1 MTILKGG
8 ILANMTPP
16 NGGQPNQGQQN
27 QKNIQKKKLTTQA
40 HLPIAEI
47 RNGVVVL
54 KDGSLRLVMLVSTI
68 NFDLK
73 NEEEQSALIYAYQN
87 FINSFNFPIQIVMQS
102 RRVDLSGY
110 LTKLRARLSQIEA
123 PLLQIQT
130 EDYITFIERLITVAN
145 IMNKKFF
152 VTVPFYPPVAKQTA
166 NFWEKFKSALSDKEA
181 PVDMTH
187 FEEYRK
193 ELIQRSQSIASGLG
207 ALSLRA
213 VQLTTQELI
222 ELLYQSYNPELAIRE
237 KLIPI
242 KELGNTI
249 TQQKE
254 QNSKQQTDNS

>member
-1 MTILKGG
+1 MAS
-8 ILANMTPP
+8 ANDKQL
-16 NGGQPNQGQQN
+16 N
-27 QKNIQKKKLTTQA
+27 KKKLTTQA

-54 KDGSLRLVMLVSTI
+54 KDGSLRLIMLVSTI

-110 LTKLRARLSQIEA
+110 LTKLKARLSQIEA
-123 PLLQIQT
+123 PLLQVQT
-130 EDYITFIERLITVAN
+130 EDYIAFIERLITVAN

-152 VTVPFYPPVAKQTA
+152 VVVPFYPPAIKQSA
-166 NFWEKFKSALSDKEA
+166 NFWEKFKAVIADKEP

-187 FEEYRK
+187 FDEYRK
-193 ELIQRSQSIASGLG
+193 ELVQRSQSVASGLG

-222 ELLYQSYNPELAIRE
+222 ELMYQSYNPELAVRE

-242 KELGNTI
+242 EELANAI
-249 TQQKE
+249 TQKKE
-254 QNSKQQTDNS
+254 NK